1 MSGLTFDS
9 EDARKF
15 WVELVSKDEKGKR
28 VVNGRLK
35 ISIDILPKKD
45 ALLNPVGEAQSEP
58 NCNPFLPKPFG
69 RIEFSLNPLKMLNQ
83 LIGPALRR
91 KLYCYCFLAA
101 CCALC
106 IMMLPMIMSNIF
118 VNIIPNTTT
127 NITTHHH

>member
-1 MSGLTFDS
+1 MVTH
-9 EDARKF
+9 
-15 WVELVSKDEKGKR
+15 GK
-28 VVNGRLK
+28 LK
-35 ISIDILPKKD
+35 LQIDLLPKKE
-45 ALLNPVGEAQSEP
+45 AELNPVGEAQSEP
-58 NCNPFLPKPFG
+58 NVNPFLPKPFG

-118 VNIIPNTTT
+118 VNIITPG
-127 NITTHHH
+127 